1 MSDSETTSQKKPSA
15 GQQHGTNA
23 ETIHILITQCLQNAF
38 FFAEKGR
45 LCLPELTVKQM
56 LLGADSDAEDTSPDP
71 NRRVYLEEKLQNG
84 PLYTFLDT
92 LISNVPAGHELH
104 VLNLRDWHSPS
115 PRYDAERRL
124 YGGHCEAGTWEAKA
138 LDGYENFLAPWGDDN
153 AKAQSAQTL
162 AGCHRDNKKGG
173 KIIYYDVRSDSV
185 FDFKEP
191 SAPELCEVY
200 QRALAHRRS
209 AGEKATKEDPEEW
222 CGDYYADTFLEAI
235 LDQVIKDKQRKNKRE
250 KRETLV
256 YIAVI
261 GVYTDIKVKTLV
273 DGLRTRYETDGL
285 LISDV
290 LTASP
295 DIERSLTAYDFFDKV
310 LNVEV
315 VHSLTELLR
324 PMLPNQDVMIDESI
338 IKGLP
343 DFRDYKTFFLDKQK
357 VLASQD
363 NKLLDY
369 LELTRKRST
378 EVYEEIRNANW
389 WLLLT
394 GRILLAIV
402 LIMVAVQVIFP
413 LFGREI
419 RIPTEVWVLTGGLS
433 VAQLLTS
440 FFLIPMAQMRNNVN
454 ALVRMQN
461 YLETYSTVSSLLRFH
476 MTRANQL
483 NPQDPAKAKEELA
496 LIREQMDIIQTAA
509 KEMSAT
515 FTDVPVKDVQ

>member
-1 MSDSETTSQKKPSA
+1 
-15 GQQHGTNA
+15 
-23 ETIHILITQCLQNAF
+23 
-38 FFAEKGR
+38 
-45 LCLPELTVKQM
+45 
-56 LLGADSDAEDTSPDP
+56 
-71 NRRVYLEEKLQNG
+71 
-84 PLYTFLDT
+84 
-92 LISNVPAGHELH
+92 
-104 VLNLRDWHSPS
+104 
-115 PRYDAERRL
+115 
-124 YGGHCEAGTWEAKA
+124 
-138 LDGYENFLAPWGDDN
+138 
-153 AKAQSAQTL
+153 
-162 AGCHRDNKKGG
+162 
-173 KIIYYDVRSDSV
+173 
-185 FDFKEP
+185 
-191 SAPELCEVY
+191 
-200 QRALAHRRS
+200 
-209 AGEKATKEDPEEW
+209 
-222 CGDYYADTFLEAI
+222 
-235 LDQVIKDKQRKNKRE
+235 
-250 KRETLV
+250 
-256 YIAVI
+256 
-261 GVYTDIKVKTLV
+261 
-273 DGLRTRYETDGL
+273 
-285 LISDV
+285 
-290 LTASP
+290 
-295 DIERSLTAYDFFDKV
+295 
-310 LNVEV
+310 
-315 VHSLTELLR
+315 
-324 PMLPNQDVMIDESI
+324 
-338 IKGLP
+338 KGLP